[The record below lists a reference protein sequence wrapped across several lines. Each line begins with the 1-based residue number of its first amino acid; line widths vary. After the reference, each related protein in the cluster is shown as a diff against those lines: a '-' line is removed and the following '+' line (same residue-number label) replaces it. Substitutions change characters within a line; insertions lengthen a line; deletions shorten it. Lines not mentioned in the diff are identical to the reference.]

1 MIVSWELM
9 FVLYFLRK
17 KGVPLIDD
25 VCVNGE
31 LVDCAKDEKQ

>member
-1 MIVSWELM
+1 MCM
-9 FVLYFLRK
+9 LYFLRK

-31 LVDCAKDEKQ
+31 LVDCAQDEKQ